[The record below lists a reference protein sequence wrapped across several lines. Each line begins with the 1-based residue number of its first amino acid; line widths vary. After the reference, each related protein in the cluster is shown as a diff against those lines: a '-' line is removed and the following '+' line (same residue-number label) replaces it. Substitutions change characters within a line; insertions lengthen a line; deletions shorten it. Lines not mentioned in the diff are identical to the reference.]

1 MYFSQI
7 NIVFQAVLVSGEHML
22 VSIYLE
28 VDVLQSN
35 KRCTFLALLVGAL
48 QAEDVDQWEMWECQ
62 VSKYIDTGCKV

>member
-1 MYFSQI
+1 M
-7 NIVFQAVLVSGEHML
+7 LVSGEHML

-48 QAEDVDQWEMWECQ
+48 QAEDVGQWKMWECQ
-62 VSKYIDTGCKV
+62 VIY